1 MKKLKSSLINMVVV
15 LTTISV
21 IAGAALAA
29 INKYTE
35 KKISEIKSEKL
46 AQSIKEVLNVPAS
59 EQLTVEDETV
69 NDFIFHK
76 TEKGTAVESTQNGF
90 GGKLKI
96 LVGFDKE
103 GNILGYSIL
112 ETQETPGL
120 GAKASE
126 WFQKDGK
133 GCIIGKNPYTTRMGV
148 KKGDEGDIDAIT
160 ASTITSRA
168 FLNAVQAAYQA
179 LFHGNTD
186 GVTSATQE
194 ANVESC
200 ETVKPEE
207 TTSDT
212 IVSKKAESS
221 KASNKTKE
229 DKKASTD
236 GNTAATNVSAEQ
248 TEDKNAATTDATT
261 AATAQEQ

>member
-1 MKKLKSSLINMVVV
+1 MKV
-15 LTTISV
+15 
-21 IAGAALAA
+21 
-29 INKYTE
+29 
-35 KKISEIKSEKL
+35 
-46 AQSIKEVLNVPAS
+46 
-59 EQLTVEDETV
+59 
-69 NDFIFHK
+69 
-76 TEKGTAVESTQNGF
+76 
-90 GGKLKI
+90 

-133 GCIIGKNPYTTRMGV
+133 GCIIGKNPSTTRMGV

-186 GVTSATQE
+186 GLTSATQE
-194 ANVESC
+194 TKIDAC

-207 TTSDT
+207 TSSDT
-212 IVSKKAESS
+212 IVTKKAESP
-221 KASNKTKE
+221 KASKKDKE

-248 TEDKNAATTDATT
+248 TEENKAATTDATT
-261 AATAQEQ
+261 AATAQE